1 MNPTIRIVS
10 DTATP
15 ALREL
20 MDQLTPARLAGRVGP
35 KLQRLTM
42 EHLAALGGNVKGY
55 PSTRFYE
62 KFARNVRWLPDERG
76 VAVAILPAVVQG
88 RTVGLGLRVFGG
100 TITPQ
105 SVKMLAIPI
114 SPVSYGHVPSDFP
127 NLFLLKTIKGAYL
140 CQKGEQISEKCHVI
154 GSTHAVGY
162 KRVQRLVKQADG
174 SMQLTDVRVAVRG
187 GGNVGRRVRADL
199 VFLFKLV
206 ASVTQEGNRDVLP
219 SDDEY
224 LATALQAVV
233 PPNPNNK

>member
-1 MNPTIRIVS
+1 MNPTVRIVT

-15 ALREL
+15 ALREFI
-20 MDQLTPARLAGRVGP
+20 DQLTPARLAGRVGP
-35 KLQRLTM
+35 KVQRLTM

-76 VAVAILPAVVQG
+76 VAMAILPAVVQG

-100 TITPQ
+100 TISPK
-105 SVKMLAIPI
+105 SVSMLAIPI

-127 NLFLLKTIKGAYL
+127 NLFLLKTAKGAYL
-140 CQKGEQISEKCHVI
+140 CQKGEQISEKT
-154 GSTHAVGY
+154 GRMVG
-162 KRVQRLVKQADG
+162 R
-174 SMQLTDVRVAVRG
+174 RG
-187 GGNVGRRVRADL
+187 LGGNVGRRVRADL
-199 VFLFKLV
+199 IFLFKLV

-233 PPNPNNK
+233 GLLLTSS

>member
-1 MNPTIRIVS
+1 MSNAVSIRIVS

-15 ALREL
+15 ALREF
-20 MDQLTPARLAGRVGP
+20 MEQFTPARLAGRVGP

-42 EHLAALGGNVKGY
+42 EHLAGLGSNAQGY
-55 PSTRFYE
+55 PSTGFYE

-76 VAVAILPAVVQG
+76 VAVAILPVVVNG

-105 SVKMLAIPI
+105 TAKMLAIPI

-127 NLFLLKTIKGAYL
+127 NLFLVKTVKGAFL
-140 CQKGEQISEKCHVI
+140 CQRGEEVSEKSGHVI
-154 GSTHAVGY
+154 G
-162 KRVQRLVKQADG
+162 R
-174 SMQLTDVRVAVRG
+174 RG
-187 GGNVGRRVRADL
+187 LGGNAGRRLRADL
-199 VFLFKLV
+199 NFLFKLV

-224 LATALQAVV
+224 LQTALLWAGQGSGGR
-233 PPNPNNK
+233 N